1 MGDGCRCGTGSGVCS
16 VGPSGG
22 LHSSSHFPFNNA
34 LNGVYGMNFF
44 KDMFAFLANAM
55 VGLVIA
61 VFVAAILMEGYEFLV
76 DSWRLYFG

>member
-1 MGDGCRCGTGSGVCS
+1 MEF
-16 VGPSGG
+16 
-22 LHSSSHFPFNNA
+22 L
-34 LNGVYGMNFF
+34 

-61 VFVAAILMEGYEFLV
+61 VFAAAILMEGYEFLV